1 MNSNIYYSIVEGNNL
16 QWFSINHHSGLIT
29 TRMQIDREK
38 QGRVSLK
45 ISARDG
51 GTSPKFAQS
60 EVSITIKDEND
71 EAPKFLAPNLE
82 LQISENSPAGSR
94 LTSLQ
99 AVDNDEGKNGTV
111 AYRFTQ
117 DVEKQYPGTFQL
129 DPSTR
134 DLVVVRSLNSE
145 EMEKYFVILCNTL

>member
-1 MNSNIYYSIVEGNNL
+1 MDACR
-16 QWFSINHHSGLIT
+16 WRT
-29 TRMQIDREK
+29 MKEK
-38 QGRVSLK
+38 
-45 ISARDG
+45 
-51 GTSPKFAQS
+51 
-60 EVSITIKDEND
+60 
-71 EAPKFLAPNLE
+71 
-82 LQISENSPAGSR
+82 AG
-94 LTSLQ
+94 
-99 AVDNDEGKNGTV
+99 KM